1 MNVVRAAIGILGL
14 ALLGLVIWAFLARQD
29 LHGSFMDQFDV
40 VTTLP
45 WGVVALVD
53 LYVGFLFFAI
63 IVFLTERSWV
73 VAAAWAAPVFVLGNV
88 WAALWLVIRLPHLA
102 KQLSKPDWPTS

>member
-1 MNVVRAAIGILGL
+1 MNIWRAAIGILGL
-14 ALLGLVIWAFLARQD
+14 ALLGLVIWAAFSLQD
-29 LHGSFMDQFDV
+29 LHGSFLDQFGV

-45 WGVVALVD
+45 WGIAALAD
-53 LYVGFLFFAI
+53 LYLGFVLFAS

-73 VAAAWAAPVFVLGNV
+73 VAALWAAPIFILGNI

-102 KQLSKPDWPTS
+102 KQLSKPDWPAS